1 MREAWWWER
10 LRQVD
15 GGIERHD
22 QMALGD
28 PGVQR
33 GGALQTAVRRA
44 VILAFQ
50 PGVEALVEVGDAGQ
64 LVGLQRRQE
73 LLADGAEETFHL
85 LCELTL
91 PLPWGRCGQ
100 HVVTEEESAYGT
112 PPGTPAEVRA

>member
-1 MREAWWWER
+1 MVER

-50 PGVEALVEVGDAGQ
+50 PSVEALVEVGDAGQ
-64 LVGLQRRQE
+64 LVGLQRGQE

-85 LCELTL
+85 AT
-91 PLPWGRCGQ
+91 PSRFSHPRVDDDQ
-100 HVVTEEESAYGT
+100 TESIEDALGLIADE
-112 PPGTPAEVRA
+112 R